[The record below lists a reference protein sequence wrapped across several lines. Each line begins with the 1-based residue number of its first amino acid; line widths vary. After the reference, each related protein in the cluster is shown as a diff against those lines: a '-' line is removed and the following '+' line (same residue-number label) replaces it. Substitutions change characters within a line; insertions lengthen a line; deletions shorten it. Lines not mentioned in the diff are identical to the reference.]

1 MKRRI
6 LGLLLATASTA
17 ALTLGCATDSRVEDN
32 YGRAHRETM
41 SRMIANP
48 NAAQEN
54 LEPVEGLDGAT
65 GEQVMENYRRDQAE
79 SGDATALPS
88 IINLGIGTE

>member
-6 LGLLLATASTA
+6 LGLLLATATTA
-17 ALTLGCATDSRVEDN
+17 AFTLGCAKYSRVGEN
-32 YGRAHRETM
+32 YGRSHRENV
-41 SRMIANP
+41 SRMTANP

-65 GEQVMENYRRDQAE
+65 GEQVMENYRTDQAE
-79 SGDATALPS
+79 TGVTETLPS